1 MWMSCLRDQ
10 FRVKIIRS
18 LVFKLFFKKIV
29 IILLQQLDFI
39 LGKFCRLGQNEF
51 NNKRMENCF
60 VTEFCFSNLS

>member
-1 MWMSCLRDQ
+1 MSCFRYQ

-39 LGKFCRLGQNEF
+39 LGKFCSLGQNEF
-51 NNKRMENCF
+51 NNKRMENCV
-60 VTEFCFSNLS
+60 VTEFYFSNLS